1 MDNLIGIVSV
11 LSGMGIFVF
20 IGIFYIGMLVVI
32 AKGANTRMIDGF
44 WVVVVGLICSPLM
57 GALLV
62 LLSEKKVDRLMKL
75 KLQKEQGMVTE
86 ERYVAELI
94 KLQ

>member
-1 MDNLIGIVSV
+1 
-11 LSGMGIFVF
+11 
-20 IGIFYIGMLVVI
+20 
-32 AKGANTRMIDGF
+32 
-44 WVVVVGLICSPLM
+44 M

>member
-44 WVVVVGLICSPLM
+44 WVVVVGLI
-57 GALLV
+57 
-62 LLSEKKVDRLMKL
+62 
-75 KLQKEQGMVTE
+75 
-86 ERYVAELI
+86 
-94 KLQ
+94 